1 MPSNS
6 LILCRPVP
14 FSCLQSFPASGSFLM
29 SSLFATGR
37 QSTRVS
43 ASASVLSNE
52 YSGLISLRID
62 WFDLLIVQGTL
73 KNLLQHHK
81 LNASVF
87 QYSAFILVQL
97 SHLCLTTGKIIAL
110 TTWTF
115 AGKVM
120 SLLLNTLSRFVMG
133 FPSGSNSRES
143 ACNLGD
149 LGSIP
154 GLGRSHGG
162 WHGNLLQYSCLENP
176 HGQRS
181 LVA

>member
-1 MPSNS
+1 MTLGTTAYQDSLSFTTSWKFAQTQSIESEMPSNS

-115 AGKVM
+115 VSKAM
-120 SLLLNTLSRFVMG
+120 SLPFNKLSR
-133 FPSGSNSRES
+133 
-143 ACNLGD
+143 LI
-149 LGSIP
+149 L
-154 GLGRSHGG
+154 
-162 WHGNLLQYSCLENP
+162 
-176 HGQRS
+176 
-181 LVA
+181 